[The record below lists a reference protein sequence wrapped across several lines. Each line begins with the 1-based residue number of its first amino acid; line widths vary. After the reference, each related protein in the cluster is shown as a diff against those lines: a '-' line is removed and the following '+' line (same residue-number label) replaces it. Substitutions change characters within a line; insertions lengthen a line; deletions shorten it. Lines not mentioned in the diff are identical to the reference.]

1 MTKNDFKY
9 AAISLL
15 FINIWT
21 SYVFFGYYTDAE
33 MLRGFGL
40 LGFFIFSVYFAIGM
54 GIILLIS
61 RFLYFKKDKK
71 NKLINN
77 FFYVFTVIFNIN
89 LFIIWIITS
98 ILHMLYLDYE
108 TIFLPILNLLISIVI
123 FMDIYRLR
131 KISKILSFQRFR

>member
-40 LGFFIFSVYFAIGM
+40 LAFFIFSVYFAIGM

-98 ILHMLYLDYE
+98 ILQMLYLDYE

-123 FMDIYRLR
+123 FIDIYKFR
-131 KISKILSFQRFR
+131 KITNRELK

>member
-131 KISKILSFQRFR
+131 KISKID

>member
-40 LGFFIFSVYFAIGM
+40 LAFFIFSVYFAIGM

-131 KISKILSFQRFR
+131 KISKID